1 MKKTNVKAVLHY
13 QVPPRIIYSLII
25 FCLCIISCILFLF
38 NTEAISLSCGVSAY
52 LFAMHS
58 DYRIISFFTLAI
70 CFGFIYCILGKLL
83 LSYVVMEI
91 ITICWGIANKI
102 VLMSR
107 EQFIT
112 KEELGVFKDAVGVGV
127 DFGLIYHPFILV
139 LVLLGI
145 VNGLLL
151 WWFIKALKKECKNIK
166 KCRYRWIIRGVSVIL
181 LGCIFVLIYI
191 KPEETAMDDVL
202 AYRKSGCVVW
212 FCQSLFGN
220 ATKVISADMVEEIY
234 SAFQNEVPEKE
245 VSDKRPNVIVIMSE
259 AFWDINNLENVVY
272 LSENPMDK
280 YNELTQNAI
289 TGQVAVNVYGGGTNN
304 PEFEFLTGINARYL
318 KNANYYGAY
327 YAFKQQSLVTYMNQ
341 LGYYSMVLHPYNA
354 EFYDRGIGYSN
365 MGFEEF
371 ITDDKFKNREM
382 CHGYISDKSLTKE
395 IIDLMEEQKMI
406 NPEQPIFTFA
416 ISIQNHVH
424 NMRDYDHES
433 QKEGLSG
440 ITVEVKDSEAAEKY
454 LEDMEEYYNGLN
466 ESVEALEELLEYF
479 ENFEEDTMIIFFGD
493 HAPGF
498 VTQICDTKGRETE
511 MSIYRTPY
519 MIWTNYENDYESY
532 GDFDLS
538 YLSSVMIDYLNL
550 PKPNQYYMNMYFLK
564 HYPINTRFEQVRL
577 ESLNEQRLLDMMSV
591 VSTIN
596 KRFPEEEMALPF
608 WSLVE

>member
-1 MKKTNVKAVLHY
+1 MKKIDFKTIFQY
-13 QVPPRIIYSLII
+13 QVPSRVVYSLFI
-25 FCLCIISCILFLF
+25 FFLCIISCLLFLF
-38 NTEAISLSCGVSAY
+38 NTEAISFGCGMSAY
-52 LFAMHS
+52 LFAVYS
-58 DYRIISFFTLAI
+58 DYRVISFFTLAI
-70 CFGFIYCILGKLL
+70 CFAFIYCVLGRLL
-83 LSYVVMEI
+83 ISYVVMEI
-91 ITICWGIANKI
+91 LTIGWGIANKI

-139 LVLLGI
+139 LILLGI
-145 VNGLLL
+145 VNGLFMFLL
-151 WWFIKALKKECKNIK
+151 IKALRKECKDVK
-166 KCRYRWIIRGVSVIL
+166 KYKYRWSIRGIFAIL
-181 LGCIFVLIYI
+181 LGCLFVLIYI
-191 KPEETAMDDVL
+191 KPEQTAMDDVL

-220 ATKVISADMVEEIY
+220 ATKEITAEMAVEIY
-234 SAFQNEVPEKE
+234 STFRDSVPEEE

-259 AFWDINNLENVVY
+259 AFWDINNLEDVVY
-272 LSENPMDK
+272 ISENPMDK
-280 YNELTQNAI
+280 YNALTQNAI
-289 TGQVAVNVYGGGTNN
+289 TGQVAVNVYGGGTNS
-304 PEFEFLTGINARYL
+304 PEFEFLTGINTRYL
-318 KNANYYGAY
+318 RNANYYGAY
-327 YAFKQQSLVTYMNQ
+327 YAHKQQSLVTYMNQ

-395 IIDLMEEQKMI
+395 IIDLMEERKI
-406 NPEQPIFTFA
+406 SNPGQPIFTFA

-440 ITVEVKDSEAAEKY
+440 ITVEVKDPEAAEKY

-466 ESVEALEELLEYF
+466 ESVEALEELLKYF
-479 ENFEEDTMIIFFGD
+479 EGYEEDTMIIFFGD

-498 VTQICDTKGRETE
+498 VSQICDTQGRETE
-511 MSIYRTPY
+511 LSMYRTPY
-519 MIWTNYENDYESY
+519 MIWTNYENDYESH

-550 PKPNQYYMNMYFLK
+550 PKPNQYYMNMYLLE
-564 HYPINTRFEQVRL
+564 HYPVNTRYEQVRL
-577 ESLNEQRLLDMMSV
+577 ESLNDQRLLDMMSI

-608 WSLVE
+608 WQISE